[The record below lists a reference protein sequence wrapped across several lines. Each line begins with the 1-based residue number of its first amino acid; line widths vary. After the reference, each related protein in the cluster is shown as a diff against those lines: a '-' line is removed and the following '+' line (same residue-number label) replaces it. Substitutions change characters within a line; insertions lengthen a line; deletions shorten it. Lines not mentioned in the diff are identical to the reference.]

1 MKKDEIFF
9 EILKDSLHLF
19 MAKKKS
25 TAGRKPVEPQERAVL
40 VGFYTKQ
47 SIIDGLGGKDSV
59 RKMCK
64 EFIENK

>member
-1 MKKDEIFF
+1 
-9 EILKDSLHLF
+9 

-25 TAGRKPVEPQERAVL
+25 NVGRKPVEPSERIVL

-47 SIIDGLGGKDSV
+47 SIIDHLGGKDAV

-64 EFIENK
+64 NWIEAK